1 MSDTQRIFTAPGTNV
16 ENQAF
21 FDGAAST
28 KFLIKH
34 CSDCGQ
40 NHFYPRAICPHCFSS
55 KTSWQES
62 QGSGVIYSFSVMR
75 RVPQPYAIAYVT
87 LDDGVTVMTNIVD
100 CDLDALEI
108 GQRVK
113 AVFRK
118 TDGDVTVPAF
128 VLA

>member
-1 MSDTQRIFTAPGTNV
+1 MTDAQRTLTCPGTNV
-16 ENQAF
+16 ENQPF
-21 FDGAAST
+21 FDGAASG
-28 KFLIKH
+28 KFLIKS
-34 CSDCGQ
+34 CDDCGQ

-55 KTSWQES
+55 NTTWKQSP
-62 QGSGVIYSFSVMR
+62 GSGVIYSFSVMR

-100 CDLDALEI
+100 CDLDALDI

-118 TDGDVTVPAF
+118 TDGEVTVPAF
-128 VLA
+128 VPA

>member
-1 MSDTQRIFTAPGTNV
+1 MSESQRTLTAPETNV

-21 FDGAAST
+21 FDGAASG

-34 CSDCGQ
+34 CEECGQ

-55 KTSWQES
+55 RTTWQES
-62 QGSGVIYSFSVMR
+62 LGNGVIYSYSVMR

-87 LDDGVTVMTNIVD
+87 LDDGISVMTSIVD
-100 CDLDALEI
+100 CDLDALSI

-118 TDGDVTVPAF
+118 TDGEVSVPAF
-128 VLA
+128 VPV